1 MAKYN
6 ITIEVPDELLAVL
19 GILKNP
25 EVKSLQQDLDLKP
38 VSAAPAAEPDPAEK
52 PAPKMQVSATDLV
65 TLAKQVC
72 EYPDLRDAARAAIT
86 ELGYQKLAQVKEEH
100 WAVLYSKLAE
110 ILSVKSN
117 TPA

>member
-38 VSAAPAAEPDPAEK
+38 VSAAPAAEPDPTSA
-52 PAPKMQVSATDLV
+52 PAMQVTATDLV
-65 TLAKQVC
+65 NLAKQVC

-100 WAVLYSKLAE
+100 WSALYVKLTK

-117 TPA
+117 QPA